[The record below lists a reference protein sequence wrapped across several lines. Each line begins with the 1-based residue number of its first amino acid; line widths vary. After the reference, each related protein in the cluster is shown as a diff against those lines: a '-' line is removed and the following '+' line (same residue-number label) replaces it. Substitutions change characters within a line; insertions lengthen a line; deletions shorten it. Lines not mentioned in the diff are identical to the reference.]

1 MSAGMARPKTPK
13 RKRATTVERAKRAL
27 EHTSTNEPTPTDDP
41 SRDKTTK
48 KAGVIQP
55 LKHAD

>member
-1 MSAGMARPKTPK
+1 MARPKTAKRK

-27 EHTSTNEPTPTDDP
+27 EHTSEQVPTPTDDP
-41 SRDKTTK
+41 ARDQTTK
-48 KAGVIQP
+48 KAGVLEP